1 MRNCCIWIFIVL
13 FFASCGQ
20 SYQEKQRM
28 TKAEKAR
35 LQREDSLSLKVALL
49 PTLDCLPVYI
59 ALDRHFFDT
68 LGVDVHVRNMTA
80 QMDCDTALARGRVE
94 GAVSDLFRTERLIR
108 KGTPLTYVAATN
120 TYWQLITNRTARIRR
135 LGQLSDKMVA
145 MTRYSATDYLAGLAI
160 KKGNPKYDVYRIQI
174 NDVNVRLTMLLNN
187 EMDAMMLTE
196 PQATIAR
203 VHNNPVLFDS
213 RDLKVNLGVIA
224 FRTKA
229 LKDPNRKAQLALF
242 VKAYNRA
249 CDSINQLGY
258 TKYGDILKK
267 YYKLDDH
274 VIKALPKMTFPH
286 AAAPLP
292 KDINIAKRKS

>member
-28 TKAEKAR
+28 TKEEKAR